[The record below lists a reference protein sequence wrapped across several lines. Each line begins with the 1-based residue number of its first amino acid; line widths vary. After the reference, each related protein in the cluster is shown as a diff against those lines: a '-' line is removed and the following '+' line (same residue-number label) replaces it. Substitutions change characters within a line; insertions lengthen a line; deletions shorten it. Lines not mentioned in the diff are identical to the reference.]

1 VGQAIM
7 APQTEK
13 ISIPDIRTSED
24 IGSMLSRIFSNLP
37 GFIYQCKNDKN
48 WTMEF
53 MSEGCIDVTGYR
65 PNELVKNKK
74 RSYEEIICK
83 EDRDKVRIA
92 VDESFKKNDH
102 FQVEY
107 RIRRKDGSIC
117 WVWERG
123 LGARSEDGDIILIDG
138 YITDISERKTAE
150 LKILETQQK
159 YEYLYKLSPFGIIMV
174 DHKGKI
180 QDVNKTFCKMSGY
193 AKDEFINLP
202 LKKIPF
208 GIKKN
213 MYSLSKGLGKLIK
226 HNSSDNFYFKWKHR
240 SGEIRLADSHVR
252 SITIE
257 GNNFYICVIRDI
269 TAQDDEKNELIQ
281 SKIKTEALLDASPD
295 LMFVLDK
302 KGFIIDFKSDV
313 KNLFY
318 QKDDM
323 IGKNVYSLLPNDVAT
338 ITKDA
343 IERTLQT
350 HRMQIYNYSLDIPQ
364 RGTLHFEARMVESNL
379 DQVTAIIRDMSDYK
393 EMELKLIDA
402 KEKAEESNRLK
413 TAFLANMSH
422 EIRTPMNSII
432 GFSDLLS
439 KNKNEEEAKK
449 YIQLIKSSSNYLLQ
463 LIEDVMLYSRLQSEN
478 IPLKRDMVNVRGI
491 LQEIYDTFFHS
502 DKMKNLKFKI
512 DYSHDCKEL
521 NIIGDYEKIWQVL
534 TNFINNAIKYTQKGS
549 VILGAKTE
557 GNRIKFFVEDTGIGI
572 GSNELDKI
580 FDRFYRTDAT
590 RLSAIGG
597 TGLGLSIAQELVEIM
612 HGEIGVNSICGEGS
626 QFYFYLPL
634 EKAENTLP
642 QNDYTHYNAK
652 EMNQFTILIAEDDDL
667 NYYYLHELMCN
678 CVFKIDRA
686 KNGKEAIEQVSKN
699 SYNLILMDIKM
710 PVMDGIE
717 AITIIKEDHPNI
729 PIIAQT
735 AYVQPEEVE
744 RIKKAGVDAIISKPI
759 AQKDLE
765 ITINQ
770 LFDFE
775 ICSKK

>member
-1 VGQAIM
+1 M
-7 APQTEK
+7 ATQTEELR
-13 ISIPDIRTSED
+13 ISSIRTNED
-24 IGSMLSRIFSNLP
+24 IGSKVSRIFSNLP
-37 GFIYQCKNDKN
+37 GFVYQCRNDKN

-53 MSEGCIDVTGYR
+53 MSEGCMDVTGYS
-65 PNELVKNKK
+65 PDELINNKK
-74 RSYEEIICK
+74 HSYEDIIIH
-83 EDRDKVRIA
+83 EDRDKVRLA
-92 VDESFKKNDH
+92 VEGSFKKNDH

-107 RIRRKDGSIC
+107 RIRRKNGSIC

-123 LGARSEDGDIILIDG
+123 LGLRSEKGDIILIDG
-138 YITDISERKTAE
+138 YITDINERKMAE
-150 LKILETQQK
+150 QKISETQQK
-159 YEYLYKLSPFGIIMV
+159 YEYLFKFSPYGIIMV

-180 QDVNKTFCKMSGY
+180 QDVNEAFCRMSGY
-193 AKDEFINLP
+193 PKEEFLNLT

-213 MYSLSKGLGKLIK
+213 MYSLSKGLSKLIK
-226 HNSSDNFYFKWKHR
+226 HGSSDNFYFKWTHQ
-240 SGEIRLADSHVR
+240 SGDMRIADSHVR
-252 SITIE
+252 KITINDE
-257 GNNFYICVIRDI
+257 NFYICVIRDI
-269 TAQDDEKNELIQ
+269 TAQDDEKNELIRR
-281 SKIKTEALLDASPD
+281 KIKAEALLDASPD

-302 KGFIIDFKSDV
+302 KGSIIDFKSDV
-313 KNLFY
+313 KNLLY

-323 IGKNVYSLLPNDVAT
+323 IAKNVYSILPKDVAS
-338 ITKDA
+338 ITKEA
-343 IERTLQT
+343 IARTLQT
-350 HRMQIYNYSLDIPQ
+350 HQMQVYNYSLDIPH

-413 TAFLANMSH
+413 SAFLANMSH

-439 KNKNEEEAKK
+439 KNKNEDEAKK

-463 LIEDVMLYSRLQSEN
+463 LIEDVMLYSRLQSEK

-502 DKMKNLKFKI
+502 NKMKDLTFKI
-512 DYSHDCKEL
+512 DYSQDCKEL

-572 GSNELDKI
+572 GEKEIDKI

-590 RLSAIGG
+590 RQSAIGG
-597 TGLGLSIAQELVEIM
+597 TGLGLSIAHELVEIM
-612 HGEIGVNSICGEGS
+612 NGEIGVNSTSGEGS

-634 EKAENTLP
+634 EKAANKLP
-642 QNDYTHYNAK
+642 QKDYTHYNAK
-652 EMNQFTILIAEDDDL
+652 EMNHFSILIAEDDDL
-667 NYYYLHELMCN
+667 NYLYLHELMCN
-678 CVFKIDRA
+678 CVFNIDRS
-686 KNGKEAIEQVSKN
+686 KNGKEALELVNKN
-699 SYNLILMDIKM
+699 TYNLILMDVKM

-717 AITIIKEDHPNI
+717 AINIIKKDHANI

-735 AYVQPEEVE
+735 AYVQPEEIE
-744 RIKKAGVDAIISKPI
+744 RIRQAGADAIISKPI
-759 AQKDLE
+759 AQKDLR

-770 LFDFE
+770 LFNFE
-775 ICSKK
+775 VCSKK